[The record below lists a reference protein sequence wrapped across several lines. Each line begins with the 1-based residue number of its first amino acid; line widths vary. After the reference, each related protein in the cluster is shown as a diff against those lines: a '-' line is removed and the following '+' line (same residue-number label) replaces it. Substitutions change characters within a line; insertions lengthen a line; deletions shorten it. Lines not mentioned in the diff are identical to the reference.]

1 MRLYELRPHHRRR
14 HRKKLRLAEFAE
26 LGFAV
31 AGQPPA
37 SWLAAEADPLQA
49 FLDYQGWSWDGER
62 WPIDGF
68 VARFGGGS
76 LTEVERELL
85 RSWLHEQGVTGVVIG
100 PLQDRWAW
108 ITGHA
113 GP

>member
-1 MRLYELRPHHRRR
+1 MRLYQLRPHHRRR

-31 AGQPPA
+31 SGDEPDTWQR
-37 SWLAAEADPLQA
+37 LDVDPLLA

-62 WPIDGF
+62 RPLDGF

-76 LTEVERELL
+76 LTEVDRELL
-85 RSWLHEQGVTGVVIG
+85 RAWLREQQAGGIHVG
-100 PLQDRWAW
+100 PLQERWAW
-108 ITGHA
+108 VTAQG
-113 GP
+113 